1 MVNNTVCNS
10 MKFPTLF
17 VNHGGGPMPL
27 MGKQPHLVKHM
38 KEVTKRFPEKPKS
51 IVVLTAHW
59 EASPIQITNYSQP
72 QPLNYDYGGFPQETY
87 EYKYPAPGSPN
98 LSTRIQQ
105 LLSKKQINSE
115 LEESRGFDH
124 GVFVP
129 LMIMFPEADIPV
141 VSVSLHASLD
151 ADTNMRVGEALE
163 PLREEGVLI
172 LGSGYTFHNLPKF
185 FRPTKESKKASL
197 DFNQWLKDAV
207 KSPNTLKEQLAN
219 WDKAPGG
226 RISHPREEHLLPLF
240 MVAAAGGYT
249 GGQAVYDTTSEGS
262 RDHAVTGFLFK

>member
-1 MVNNTVCNS
+1 MVNNEVCS
-10 MKFPTLF
+10 MKFPTMF

-27 MGKQPHLVKHM
+27 MGQQPNLVKHM
-38 KEVTKRFPEKPKS
+38 REATKYISEKPKS

-59 EASPIQITNYSQP
+59 EASPIQITNYTEP
-72 QPLNYDYGGFPQETY
+72 RPLNYDYYGFPQETY
-87 EYKYPAPGSPN
+87 EYQYPAPGSPE
-98 LSTRIQQ
+98 LSARIKQ
-105 LLSKKQINSE
+105 LLSKEQIKSE
-115 LEESRGFDH
+115 LENSRGFDH

-129 LMIMFPEADIPV
+129 LMIMYPEADIPV

-151 ADTNMRVGEALE
+151 ADTNMRVGQALE

-172 LGSGYTFHNLPKF
+172 LGSGFTFHNMPKF
-185 FRPTKESKKASL
+185 FRPTKESKKASV

-207 KSPNTLKEQLAN
+207 KSPDTLKEKLAT

-249 GGQAVYDTTSEGS
+249 GGQVIYDTTSEGS
-262 RDHAVTGFLFK
+262 SEHAVTGFLFN